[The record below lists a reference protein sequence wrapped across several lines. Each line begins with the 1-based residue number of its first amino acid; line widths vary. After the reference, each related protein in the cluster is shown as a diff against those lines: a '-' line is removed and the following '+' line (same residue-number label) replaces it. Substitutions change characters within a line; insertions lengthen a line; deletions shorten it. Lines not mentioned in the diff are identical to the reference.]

1 MALKLYPIGIQTFER
16 IRKEDKLYIDKTE
29 YIYRMAHTSGTY
41 FFLGR
46 PRRFGKS
53 LLVTTMQ
60 SYFEGKKELFKGLAI
75 EKLEKEW
82 TEYPVLHFDMS
93 GGKHM
98 DKEQLEEYLDYRLQ
112 EEEKKWG
119 VTKPVK
125 GANNRLIDLI
135 NTAYEK
141 SGKQVVVLIDEYD
154 APMLDVV
161 HEKEQLDMLR
171 NMMRNFYSPLKYS
184 EAKLRFV
191 FLTGITKF
199 SQVSIFSELNNIIN
213 ISMNDEYAGICGI
226 TKEELLTQM
235 SEDIDEL
242 AKSQELTR
250 EETIAEL
257 KENYD
262 GYHFSAKSPD
272 VYNPF
277 SLLNCFST
285 REFGAYW
292 FSSGT
297 PTYLIKMM
305 RRFKVMPT
313 NISKMYAKSSAF
325 DAPTENMTAITPLLY
340 QSGYLTIK
348 GYDKFS
354 KLYTLDL
361 PNKEIKVGLF
371 ESLLP
376 NYLEGMF
383 AQNGDVAIAQM
394 SVLIRQDNM
403 DGALQLL
410 QTFLGTVPYCN
421 VTNYEGHYQ
430 QMLYIIFSLLTGYV
444 VDVEVHTPKG
454 RLDIVMLTHTRLYI
468 IELKLN
474 KNAQAALQQINLKN
488 YAQRFALCGKPVS
501 KVGINFDS
509 TTGNIEDWVIE
520 E

>member
-1 MALKLYPIGIQTFER
+1 MALKLYPIGIQTFEEIIHR
-16 IRKEDKLYIDKTE
+16 DLLYIDKTE
-29 YIYRMAHTSGTY
+29 YIYRMSHSGGKH

-75 EKLEKEW
+75 ENLEKEW

-213 ISMNDEYAGICGI
+213 ISMSDEYAGICGI

-305 RRFKVMPT
+305 RKFKVMPT

-474 KNAQAALQQINLKN
+474 KNAQVALQQINLKN

-509 TTGNIEDWVIE
+509 STGNIEDWVIE

>member
-75 EKLEKEW
+75 ENLEKEW

-226 TKEELLTQM
+226 TKEELLAQM

-305 RRFKVMPT
+305 RKFKVMPT

-509 TTGNIEDWVIE
+509 STGNIEDWVIE

>member
-75 EKLEKEW
+75 ENLEKEW

-119 VTKPVK
+119 ITKPVK
-125 GANNRLIDLI
+125 GANNRLIALI

-235 SEDIDEL
+235 AEDIDEL
-242 AKSQELTR
+242 AKSQDLTR

-371 ESLLP
+371 DSLLP

-501 KVGINFDS
+501 KVAINFDS
-509 TTGNIEDWVIE
+509 STGNIEDWVIE